1 MFMQAKSSIHTWI
14 WNDAAIKPASAACGI
29 AEPHW
34 PTISQTSESRLTDC
48 QNNLKV
54 KSAAACSIQSCNHL
68 DNVSFGGIQ
77 TAFPEDLRSADVVW
91 AHAMHDVRRPTLSS
105 STSAGEN
112 GQATCA
118 RTLGTAAPKKGQWK
132 KRLLAILGAISL
144 ELLPQKYV
152 HTSCNPNLNR
162 TIIATS
168 QMTWLSRAGHT
179 SQISH

>member
-68 DNVSFGGIQ
+68 DNVSFGEIQ
-77 TAFPEDLRSADVVW
+77 AAFPEDLRSADAVW

-112 GQATCA
+112 EQATCA
-118 RTLGTAAPKKGQWK
+118 RTSGTAMEIGKAKERTVKEETASNPRCNFSRIAPPKICAHIMQSESKQNNH
-132 KRLLAILGAISL
+132 RDISDDMA
-144 ELLPQKYV
+144 Q
-152 HTSCNPNLNR
+152 
-162 TIIATS
+162 
-168 QMTWLSRAGHT
+168 
-179 SQISH
+179 